1 MLIDAIGSEKPA
13 ITSAELL
20 DHYDCVISIGKTVQ
34 YCLVQG
40 IPVFLYDRFG
50 GPGYLNESNYEL
62 AEYYNFSG
70 RSKPDGYSLHEA
82 MRNDSCRQF
91 DGQAAGHTL
100 FLR

>member
-50 GPGYLNESNYEL
+50 GPGYLNESNYDL
-62 AEYYNFSG
+62 PSITISRGVPSRTAILFM
-70 RSKPDGYSLHEA
+70 KP
-82 MRNDSCRQF
+82 
-91 DGQAAGHTL
+91 
-100 FLR
+100 

>member
-1 MLIDAIGSEKPA
+1 MVSNHPPKELQEAMSLLSARGYQVDMLIDAIGSEKPA

-62 AEYYNFSG
+62 AEY
-70 RSKPDGYSLHEA
+70 
-82 MRNDSCRQF
+82 
-91 DGQAAGHTL
+91 
-100 FLR
+100 